1 MSRYRVL
8 QMTNQTVGAVTVDG
22 FMPLGVVTRRIQ
34 ETCGGGTTF
43 NVTTSQSDTV
53 YLNEVGNYN
62 VTYSGSLVASAEGE
76 ISVALIANG
85 TQIYE
90 VGSTA
95 AAQGDVV
102 NVTLPYQVRVCPNC
116 ASAPNNCPVAIQVQL
131 TGIAVTSG
139 QANLLIER
147 VY

>member
-8 QMTNQTVGAVTVDG
+8 QMTNQTVGAVAVDG
-22 FMPLGVVTRRIQ
+22 FMPLGGVTRRIQ

-62 VTYSGSLVASAEGE
+62 VTYSGSLVASATGE

-90 VGSTA
+90 VGATA

-102 NVTLPYQVRVCPNC
+102 NVTLPYQIRVCPNC

-131 TGIAVTSG
+131 TGVAVTGG